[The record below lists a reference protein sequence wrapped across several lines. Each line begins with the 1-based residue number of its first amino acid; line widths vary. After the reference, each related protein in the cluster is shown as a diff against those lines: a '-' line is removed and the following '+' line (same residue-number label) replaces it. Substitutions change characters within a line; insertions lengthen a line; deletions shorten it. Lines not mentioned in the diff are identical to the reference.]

1 MRFGLCI
8 VSVVATA
15 AAWTVAA
22 DPPADKP
29 SAEPKGTP
37 VELSITGKTAY
48 PLDLG
53 GKTPEQFKKMI
64 EDAGNDAAKLPKR
77 PALELK
83 LVIKNTG
90 DKPVTVWTK
99 GDPVVIG
106 LKLKGDGAVTAKPQG
121 IFTQEFRAPEGVE
134 IAPGKTAEIP
144 LKELAG
150 GFRTRSEFAYWTK
163 PGEYELTATL
173 KTGVTPPS
181 RSLAPG
187 GGAGEVTLT
196 SAAVK
201 IKIEAK
207 K

>member
-1 MRFGLCI
+1 MRATLCI
-8 VSVVATA
+8 VSIVAT
-15 AAWTVAA
+15 VAIA
-22 DPPADKP
+22 DDPPNKP
-29 SAEPKGTP
+29 TAEPKGTP
-37 VELSITGKTAY
+37 VELSISGKTTY
-48 PLDLG
+48 TLDLG
-53 GKTPEQFKKMI
+53 GKTPEQFKKLI
-64 EDAGNDAAKLPKR
+64 EDAGDDAAKLPKR
-77 PALELK
+77 PAVELK

-121 IFTQEFRAPEGVE
+121 IFTQEYREPEGTEV
-134 IAPGKTAEIP
+134 APGKTAEIP

-150 GFRTRSEFAYWTK
+150 GFRMRSEFAYWTK
-163 PGEYELTATL
+163 PGEYELWVTL
-173 KTGVTPPS
+173 KTGVTPPPAGS
-181 RSLAPG
+181 KDRD
-187 GGAGEVTLT
+187 GAGEVTLT

>member
-1 MRFGLCI
+1 MRFALWI
-8 VSVVATA
+8 VSIVAT
-15 AAWTVAA
+15 VAVA
-22 DPPADKP
+22 DDPPSKP

-37 VELSITGKTAY
+37 VELSISGKTTY

-64 EDAGNDAAKLPKR
+64 EDAGDDAAKLPKR
-77 PALELK
+77 PAVELK
-83 LVIKNTG
+83 LVLKNTG
-90 DKPVTVWTK
+90 EKSVTVWTK

-121 IFTQEFRAPEGVE
+121 IFTQEYRPPEGIE

-150 GFRTRSEFAYWTK
+150 GFRNRSEFAYWTQ
-163 PGEYELTATL
+163 PGEYELWVTL
-173 KTGVTPPS
+173 KTGMTPRPAGAKN
-181 RSLAPG
+181 RD
-187 GGAGEVTLT
+187 GAGEVTLT

-201 IKIEAK
+201 IKIEEK
-207 K
+207 